1 MATLSDLFGY
11 VDRHKSSL
19 VVWRRLTTLL
29 QNEFLATD
37 TSGAGQKLLLDDGR
51 TVDEEVVEEVIQT
64 IYRSHIA
71 PAEQKVR
78 DLLDSELDSTLA
90 DLRASKKEE
99 RQGEEEQSTAKLKKA
114 KK

>member
-1 MATLSDLFGY
+1 MATLSDLFSY
-11 VDRHKSSL
+11 VDKQKSEL

-37 TSGAGQKLLLDDGR
+37 TTGADQKLLLDDGR
-51 TVDEEVVEEVIQT
+51 TVDEEVIEEVIQV

-78 DLLDSELDSTLA
+78 DLLESELDSALA
-90 DLRASKKEE
+90 ELRSAKKEE
-99 RQGEEEQSTAKLKKA
+99 RHGEKEESTAKLKKA